1 MLLYLKLVWQLVNL
15 LISGRSN
22 VVQLQTTIVQIVP
35 ILKGKYQLSSCKF
48 IDGKDI

>member
-1 MLLYLKLVWQLVNL
+1 MLLCFKLVNL
-15 LISGRSN
+15 LYKCRSN
-22 VVQLQTTIVQIVP
+22 VVQFRTTIVQIVP